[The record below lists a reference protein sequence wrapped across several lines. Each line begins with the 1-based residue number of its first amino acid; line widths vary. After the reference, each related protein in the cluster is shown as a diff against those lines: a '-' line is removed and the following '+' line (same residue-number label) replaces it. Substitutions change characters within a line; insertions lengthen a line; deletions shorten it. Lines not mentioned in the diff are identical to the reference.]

1 MKSDN
6 PLYKKHLNEDIV
18 AAPFGRRLLAALID
32 LLISVAFAF
41 LTFTV
46 FENIFYNTTKGRAIN
61 TNFYEVKKASLLYGC
76 NDEREL
82 LFPFQKYQDQEEATR
97 RFYTVANIDGEQ
109 FFIYE
114 KCSFYNEYVA
124 FDLGI
129 HIYEVNSESSLYVK
143 IVDEE
148 DNVTYA
154 VKEGVSKE
162 SLVSFWDK
170 KYNEALQNLTNMP
183 FYREANKPYRD
194 IFFYG
199 SWGSFVIGAIPPY
212 LILPLIF
219 KNGLTLGK
227 YLFGIALCDKNGY
240 QIKARHVI
248 VRYLVYSVIELGSAF
263 RALFIPLFL
272 SSAIVTLDKQNRAP
286 HDIAAGTYA
295 CDAYQSKIFASKQ
308 DQSDFYSPTL
318 RKEDKANVK
327 YWQLPKR
334 KPRKKT
340 KEA

>member
-6 PLYKKHLNEDIV
+6 PLYKKHPNEDIV

-61 TNFYEVKKASLLYGC
+61 TNFYEVKKASLLYGY

-82 LFPFQKYQDQEEATR
+82 LFPYQDREGQELATT
-97 RFYTVANIDGEQ
+97 RFYTVANINGEQ
-109 FFIYE
+109 FFRYE

-124 FDLGI
+124 FDFGV
-129 HIYEVNSESSLYVK
+129 HILEVNSESSLYVK

-148 DNVTYA
+148 DNVTYT
-154 VKEGVSKE
+154 VKEGVSEE

-227 YLFGIALCDKNGY
+227 YLFGIALCDKDGY
-240 QIKARHVI
+240 QIKVRHVI
-248 VRYLVYSVIELGSAF
+248 VRYLVYSVIEVGSAF

-272 SSAIVTLDKQNRAP
+272 SSAVVTLDKQNRAA
-286 HDIAAGTYA
+286 HDIAARTYV

-308 DQSDFYSPTL
+308 DQSDFYNPTL
-318 RKEDKANVK
+318 RKEDRDKIT